1 MSSVDYEGKILD
13 AIDTMITNAVSKAGY
28 DKTIKAVIASLED
41 AATGKYKIKYQDSE
55 IEAYSNNVDVRY
67 PAGTLVYILVPGND
81 FSQTKTILD
90 AVDKSKLEHV
100 AVLEEEDQ
108 YTAEGSNSISATQS
122 FGLCSYHKD
131 EVKYLYSRDNNIND
145 INYDALTFEES
156 IKEHN
161 EILCGAKFKT
171 NFDSV
176 QKRLGDFGVIYEIDF
191 KDNITGA
198 ILTKVFKIDVNKMSG
213 TPYDLNNFTRQY
225 GVFLINNENF
235 VSVKNIY
242 IYCKD
247 FPTIDESKTINDIF
261 VSDFELYGIREL
273 TYEEING
280 YSLNLTKN
288 GRGYFNDF
296 SSLTDTVTISA
307 TLKSKNRVVTAE
319 DVEYYWFKENNDITI
334 DSNKYLNYGGEG

>member
-1 MSSVDYEGKILD
+1 M
-13 AIDTMITNAVSKAGY
+13 
-28 DKTIKAVIASLED
+28 
-41 AATGKYKIKYQDSE
+41 
-55 IEAYSNNVDVRY
+55 
-67 PAGTLVYILVPGND
+67 
-81 FSQTKTILD
+81 
-90 AVDKSKLEHV
+90 
-100 AVLEEEDQ
+100 
-108 YTAEGSNSISATQS
+108 
-122 FGLCSYHKD
+122 GLCSYHKD

-176 QKRLGDFGVIYEIDF
+176 QKRLGDFGVVYEIDF

-198 ILTKVFKIDVNKMSG
+198 ILTKVFKIDVNKISG

-235 VSVKNIY
+235 LSVKNIY
-242 IYCKD
+242 IYCKN
-247 FPTIDESKTINDIF
+247 FPTIDEDKTINYIF

-280 YSLNLTKN
+280 YSLNLIKN

-334 DSNKYLNYGGEG
+334 DSDKYLNYGGEGWECVNRYNEIDGDNNMYLTSDKEYSITREECGNAITRVKCVAVRNNTAIVESSISIFNYEPNHSITITSNQGTQFYFDNGNPNLICKIDGLEDTENYTYT